1 MKSSSVCVDHFLNA
15 IAASMNAAIAIA
27 LRMCGFLQ
35 VPTETA
41 ELLQAPLVQK
51 LTCPSSLLRV
61 QVP

>member
-1 MKSSSVCVDHFLNA
+1 
-15 IAASMNAAIAIA
+15 MNAAIAIA